1 MKGYFVMK
9 KIVGCI
15 LMLAT
20 LLLTACATSATP
32 TATPEPT
39 AKPGLAVSALSDYT
53 IVYPSD
59 YTEYR
64 MQEVYLLQSVIKTL
78 SGKEPSLASDREDAV
93 SKEIIIGSSARKNNY
108 SADISAFESGLD
120 YIIAAD
126 NDKIVLGGNNFY
138 ADMRAIY
145 DFINNYLGYDDIENK
160 YEEPSMAIYG
170 VQKNIYREP
179 SLRIMGSNFSVS
191 PYTEQYA
198 VRDMHDAH
206 FNMTNIEAVAYTE
219 EQLRDFIKWCA
230 RYEIFLIMRD
240 VLYTDVYIDCP
251 IIWGHS
257 VDEPRLEAYE
267 SVSQWCK
274 EYEEKYSKYGW
285 KTDINFVGIFSPR
298 EDWYEEYCEAY
309 EKNFSNLFSF
319 SYDWYLGNMDNC
331 RDEPVCGVLED
342 SKKHADKYGQE
353 FWYYIDSFWLDEGQI
368 QNTYKNSSKM
378 FRTHSYMALSYDADC
393 IRYFQYGDATGNG
406 TYGTLVN
413 FDYSKNK
420 HYYIAQQVNE
430 ELLKI
435 SEILQ
440 EYEWLGACTLSDED
454 EEIFSKLNDPYDFSN
469 VITDFEQVIYED
481 THLVGCFKKKDGS
494 GYAFTLV
501 NIEPLDMIPYDNILS
516 YPAKMK
522 INGNNVKF
530 YKDGKIT
537 DIKQDSD
544 GYYNFSTG
552 NGYCWLVT
560 VD

>member
-1 MKGYFVMK
+1 MR
-9 KIVGCI
+9 
-15 LMLAT
+15 AT
-20 LLLTACATSATP
+20 LLLTACATSVTPAT
-32 TATPEPT
+32 TPEPT

-64 MQEVYLLQSVIKTL
+64 LQEVYLLQSVIKTL
-78 SGKEPSLASDREDAV
+78 SGREPLLASDREDAV
-93 SKEIIIGSSARKNNY
+93 SKEIIIGSSSRKNNY
-108 SADISAFESGLD
+108 SADISAFKSGLD

-160 YEEPSMAIYG
+160 YGEPSKAIYG
-170 VQKNIYREP
+170 AEKNIYKQP
-179 SLRIMGSNFSVS
+179 ALRIQGSNFYV
-191 PYTEQYA
+191 PAYTEQYA

-206 FNMTNIEAVAYTE
+206 FNMMSIQAELYDE
-219 EQLRDFIKWCA
+219 KQLRDFIKWCA
-230 RYEIFLIMRD
+230 RYEIFVIIQNE
-240 VLYTDVYIDCP
+240 VKYPEVYYDCP
-251 IIWGHS
+251 VIWGHG
-257 VDEPRLEAYE
+257 VDEPRIEEYE

-274 EYEEKYSKYGW
+274 EYNEKYSKYGW
-285 KTDINFVGIFSPR
+285 RPDVNFWGIFNP
-298 EDWYEEYCEAY
+298 EDEKGYPVYCDSY
-309 EKNFSNLFSF
+309 EKYFSDLFAL
-319 SYDWYLGNMDNC
+319 SYDCYLGNMDTC
-331 RDEPVCGVLED
+331 RNDAVCAILED

-353 FWYYIDSFWLDEGQI
+353 FWYYIDSFALDEGQVP
-368 QNTYKNSSKM
+368 NVYKNVSKM

-393 IRYFQYGDATGNG
+393 IRYFQYGDVSGKG
-406 TYGTLVN
+406 DYGTLVN

-420 HYYIAQQVNE
+420 HYYIAQRVNE
-430 ELLKI
+430 ELLRI

-469 VITDFEQVIYED
+469 VITDFEQLVYED

-501 NIEPLDMIPYDNILS
+501 NIEPLDMVPYVNILS

-552 NGYCWLVT
+552 NGYCWFVT